1 MRTWLKNSRKGKG
14 ITMSK
19 MADLLGI
26 SESYYCLIEN
36 GERQKRIDI
45 SLLVKL
51 SDILQISVIE
61 MIKMEEQREMQKQ

>member
-61 MIKMEEQREMQKQ
+61 MIKMEEQREMKK